1 MGDNDKVTTFNTDPA
16 ANPPDAAALDKG
28 KGKAV
33 ETPATQDMSMD
44 EDEESSEEESGPEEM
59 AEDEEDEDHDNLE
72 PISTSNIIEGGR
84 RTRGKTIDFAEA
96 AEKAKQAGDDEM
108 DDDEDDED
116 FAPNEDSIMKD

>member
-1 MGDNDKVTTFNTDPA
+1 MKLITSAIDT
-16 ANPPDAAALDKG
+16 
-28 KGKAV
+28 
-33 ETPATQDMSMD
+33 
-44 EDEESSEEESGPEEM
+44 
-59 AEDEEDEDHDNLE
+59 DEEDEDHDNLE

-96 AEKAKQAGDDEM
+96 AEKAKQAGDEEM